1 MPRFDGANR
10 VSRHPRQLSELRQRK
25 NSPDIKVITGVRRC
39 GKSSLMNNLAKQTRS
54 EVGEAN
60 VFYLRMDQFGIP
72 LSPTAEWL
80 EKELA
85 NALSKRN
92 TDSMFYVFL
101 DEIQDVSDWEKVVR
115 RLHTQEGIDVYITGS
130 NAHVLSSDLA
140 TLLGGRYAQI
150 LVQPLSFAEFLAFA
164 KTRNVAFTSTDSA
177 FAEYVRY
184 GGMPS
189 QFDLPERTEERLAEL
204 LETTYETIVLNDVAM
219 HASIADFDLLTKLV
233 RFVFSTSGNLYST
246 RAVVN
251 ALASA
256 GRKTSSETVD
266 NYLRALFDAFVL
278 DECEQ
283 TGLAGKQ
290 VLRPQRKLYP
300 VDNGLRNVMTRF
312 SPGDFGAQIECVVF
326 NELKRR
332 KLHPEVGVLRA
343 GEVDFVA
350 YGKNGEKEYI
360 QVTASMADDA
370 TYERKLAPFDNL
382 SDSFPK
388 TVLTLDR
395 YRTGVTK
402 TGARIVNLI
411 DWLLEKDS

>member
-1 MPRFDGANR
+1 MASYVHRPLYENA
-10 VSRHPRQLSELRQRK
+10 LRQHK

-39 GKSSLMNNLAKQTRS
+39 GKSSLMKHLVDQARND
-54 EVGEAN
+54 VGENN
-60 VFYLRMDQFGIP
+60 VFYRRMDQFGVP
-72 LSPTAEWL
+72 LSPSAEWL
-80 EKELA
+80 EQELA
-85 NALSKRN
+85 TVLAKRHP
-92 TDSMFYVFL
+92 DHMFFVFL

-115 RLHTQEGIDVYITGS
+115 RLHAQEGIDVYITGS

-150 LVQPLSFAEFLAFA
+150 PIQPLSFAEFRAFA
-164 KTRNVAFTSTDSA
+164 SARDVAFADDNAA

-184 GGMPS
+184 GGMPA
-189 QFDLPERTEERLAEL
+189 QFDLPERTEERLTEL
-204 LETTYETIVLNDVAM
+204 LETVYETIVLNDVAM
-219 HASIADFDLLTKLV
+219 HASIADFDLLSKLV
-233 RFVFSTSGNLYST
+233 RFAFSTSGNLFST

-251 ALASA
+251 TLTSA

-266 NYLRALFDAFVL
+266 NYLKALFDAFIL

-312 SPGDFGAQIECVVF
+312 SPSDFGAQIECVVF

-343 GEVDFVA
+343 GEIDFVA
-350 YGKNGEKEYI
+350 YGKSGEREYI
-360 QVTASMADDA
+360 QVTASMVDDA
-370 TYERKLAPFDNL
+370 TYKRELAPFESL
-382 SDSFPK
+382 ADSFPK

-395 YRTGVTK
+395 YRTGITE
-402 TGARIVNLI
+402 TGVRIVNLV
-411 DWLLEKDS
+411 DWLLEEHA